1 MKKKYKILLTAVA
14 LAVCGAAGAFYAL
27 RPLPVEVEQVV
38 RGSLSQQVSEEGDLL
53 PEAHITLN
61 AGLPGIVVRLP
72 YGVGETIKEGETP
85 LEIDSA
91 QAARELQ
98 NQIASLGLQ
107 QSAIQSNHSGT
118 LAELSLRREQLRQQI
133 AVSKQEY
140 ERLFGAGQTAQAL
153 RDIASEDYV
162 LARRIWRDVR
172 DLYDEDDD
180 DRYLD
185 SGIYTPRHQ
194 MSTAREAL
202 AIAEYNNSDTVR
214 AYYEG
219 MIQSGEAQLA
229 ALEKNDAYAASS
241 AQAAAQQLQITIDTL
256 KEKLERGPLAAPN
269 DAVVWKLL
277 AQEGDVVAENQ
288 PVAVLYTPGKMYIRT
303 LVLAEDAMN
312 IKVGDTAECRFS
324 NGLVTEARVRF
335 VSMVAQEVVSTI
347 GLTEKRCAVEL
358 EPRELPEAIGAGY
371 RAEITF
377 LTNTVH
383 DAFSVSAGSVIP
395 IGTGS
400 AVYVIRDG
408 RALLTPVETGVRQ
421 GGRVEILSGLQE
433 NDQVISDPYDS
444 RVQNKGKVT
453 WEKAGSQP

>member
-1 MKKKYKILLTAVA
+1 MKKKYKIILAAVA

-38 RGSLSQQVSEEGDLL
+38 RGSLSQQVSEEGDVL
-53 PEAHITLN
+53 PEGHITLN
-61 AGLPGIVVRLP
+61 ANLAGIVVRRP
-72 YGVGETIKEGETP
+72 YGVGETVKKGEMP

-91 QAARELQ
+91 QAVKELQ
-98 NQIASLGLQ
+98 NQIASLSLQ
-107 QSAIQSNHSGT
+107 QSLIHSNHSGT

-133 AVSKQEY
+133 AASKQDY
-140 ERLFGAGQTAQAL
+140 ERLFGAGQTAQSL
-153 RDIASEDYV
+153 RDIAAEDYV
-162 LARRIWRDVR
+162 LARRLWREARERYGD
-172 DLYDEDDD
+172 DDD

-194 MSTAREAL
+194 MSTASEAL

-219 MIQSGEAQLA
+219 LIQSGEAQLA

-241 AQAAAQQLQITIDTL
+241 AHAAAQQLQITIDTF
-256 KEKLERGPLAAPN
+256 KEKLGRGPLTAPN

-288 PVAVLYTPGKMYIRT
+288 PVAVLYTPEKMYIRT

-312 IKVGDTAECRFS
+312 IKAGDTAECRFS
-324 NGLVTEARVRF
+324 NGLVTDARVRF
-335 VSMVAQEVVSTI
+335 VSMVAQDVVSTI

-358 EPRELPEAIGAGY
+358 EPRELPEAIGVGY
-371 RAEITF
+371 RAEVIF
-377 LTNTVH
+377 STNTIH
-383 DAFSVSAGSVIP
+383 DTFSVSAGSVIP
-395 IGTGS
+395 AGTGS
-400 AVYVIRDG
+400 SVYVIRDG
-408 RALLTPVETGVRQ
+408 KAMLTSVETGVRQ

-433 NDQVISDPYDS
+433 NDHIVSDPYDS
-444 RVQNKGKVT
+444 QAQNKSRVT
-453 WEKAGSQP
+453 WEKAKS

>member
-1 MKKKYKILLTAVA
+1 MKKKYKIILAAVA
-14 LAVCGAAGAFYAL
+14 LAVCGAAGAFHAL
-27 RPLPVEVEQVV
+27 RPLPVAVEQVV
-38 RGSLSQQVSEEGDLL
+38 RGSLSQRVSEEGDVL
-53 PEAHITLN
+53 PETHITLN
-61 AGLPGIVVRLP
+61 TGLPGIVISLP
-72 YGVGETIKEGETP
+72 YSVGETVKKGETP
-85 LEIDSA
+85 LGIDSA
-91 QAARELQ
+91 QAVKALQ
-98 NQIASLGLQ
+98 NQIASLSLQ
-107 QSAIQSNHSGT
+107 QSGIQSNHSGT

-133 AVSKQEY
+133 AASKQEY
-140 ERLFGAGQTAQAL
+140 ERLFGAGQIAQSL

-162 LARRIWRDVR
+162 LARRLWRDVR

-219 MIQSGEAQLA
+219 LIQSGEAQLA
-229 ALEKNDAYAASS
+229 ALEQNDAYAASS
-241 AQAAAQQLQITIDTL
+241 AHAAAQQLQITIDTL
-256 KEKLERGPLAAPN
+256 KEKLGRGPLAAPD

-312 IKVGDTAECRFS
+312 IKVGDTAECRLS
-324 NGLVTEARVRF
+324 NGLVTDARVRF
-335 VSMVAQEVVSTI
+335 VSMVAQDVVSTI

-371 RAEITF
+371 RAEILF
-377 LTNTVH
+377 STNTVH
-383 DAFSVSAGSVIP
+383 DTFSVSAGSVIP
-395 IGTGS
+395 TATGS

-408 RALLTPVETGVRQ
+408 KAMLTPVETGVRQ
-421 GGRVEILSGLQE
+421 SGRVEILSGLQE
-433 NDQVISDPYDS
+433 DAQIISDPYDS
-444 RVQNKGKVT
+444 QVQNKSRVI
-453 WEKAGSQP
+453 WEKAKS